1 MEYFGLLLIPLIA
14 IVCIIDA
21 FLDYK
26 ISGTID
32 TARFYI
38 IVILLSLIVIAMN
51 L

>member
-1 MEYFGLLLIPLIA
+1 MEYFGLVLIPLIGL
-14 IVCIIDA
+14 VCIIDA

-38 IVILLSLIVIAMN
+38 IIILISLVIIAVN